1 MRLYMAAARRHPR
14 SDPQNSRRSAVA
26 MSAADFS
33 SRSLPARA
41 SGNTHKSNDDVV
53 TSEEVEVV
61 DPRHPLYGR
70 RYRLISIGNETTT
83 RGACKELFARVH
95 YRFGLTLLLPLG
107 VTNLERNGLPRAAST
122 KLSLDALQDLI
133 ALAEESEG
141 TCPSNL
147 GRSGAVCRKRSGNR
161 SQKISAKSCG
171 R

>member
-1 MRLYMAAARRHPR
+1 MSRYRRSTPLYMRRINRATMLNPPLMAASCEPDCA
-14 SDPQNSRRSAVA
+14 SRCLR
-26 MSAADFS
+26 
-33 SRSLPARA
+33 ARA
-41 SGNTHKSNDDVV
+41 SEDTHKSDDDVA

-107 VTNLERNGLPRAAST
+107 VTNLEQNGLPRAAST
-122 KLSLDALQDLI
+122 KLNLDALQDLI

-147 GRSGAVCRKRSGNR
+147 GRSGAVCRKRFARR
-161 SQKISAKSCG
+161 SQRISA
-171 R
+171 

>member
-1 MRLYMAAARRHPR
+1 MHVAPDFIWL
-14 SDPQNSRRSAVA
+14 SRRSWAA
-26 MSAADFS
+26 MSVADFA

-41 SGNTHKSNDDVV
+41 SGDIHKSHDDVAYCD
-53 TSEEVEVV
+53 EIEVV

-70 RYRLISIGNETTT
+70 RYRLISIGKETIA
-83 RGACKELFARVH
+83 RGACKESFARVH

-107 VTNLERNGLPRAAST
+107 VTNLERNGLPRAAPT
-122 KLSLDALQDLI
+122 KLSLDALQELI
-133 ALAEESEG
+133 ALAEESGG

-147 GRSGAVCRKRSGNR
+147 EGSGAVCRKRSGKR

>member
-1 MRLYMAAARRHPR
+1 
-14 SDPQNSRRSAVA
+14 
-26 MSAADFS
+26 
-33 SRSLPARA
+33 
-41 SGNTHKSNDDVV
+41 
-53 TSEEVEVV
+53 VEVV

-70 RYRLISIGNETTT
+70 RYRLISIGKETTT
-83 RGACKELFARVH
+83 RGACKEFFARVH
-95 YRFGLTLLLPLG
+95 YRFGLTLLVPLG

-141 TCPSNL
+141 TCPSSL
-147 GRSGAVCRKRSGNR
+147 ERSGAVCRKRSGKR